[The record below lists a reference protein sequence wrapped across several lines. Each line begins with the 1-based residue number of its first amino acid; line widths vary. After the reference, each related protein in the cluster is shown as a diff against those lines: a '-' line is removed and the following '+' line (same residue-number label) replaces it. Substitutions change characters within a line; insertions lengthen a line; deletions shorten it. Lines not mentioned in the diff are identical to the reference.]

1 MQESE
6 FTNPSGRFEKNHE
19 GAITFVPEILPPDIS
34 YTSIASLSAEAHM
47 RLGVLEGV
55 GKLIPNPNMLI
66 VPYITQEA
74 VSSSR
79 IEGTEASSLDVY
91 KFEAEDKVDTNGP
104 KRVLEVVNYSRAL
117 NSCLKMINGGEQLD
131 LKMLKQAHKILLKG
145 VRGQKME
152 LGQIRAVQN
161 WIGYAGCDIKNA
173 AYVPPAV
180 HLLDDLLENLE
191 KFVAVPLTDMPV
203 LVRCAL
209 AHYQFEAIH
218 PFEDGNGRVGRLM
231 IPLILASSGVL
242 GRPLLYLSAYFERN
256 RAEYYELL
264 RGVSKDGKWTEWITF
279 FLTGVIQCSQESIAV
294 THKLLDLRSRYEQK
308 LRETRTSGNAIV
320 LAMHLFSSPVITI
333 PMAAKYLNT
342 GYPPAKKAVMYL
354 VSAGILEQGDTRKR
368 NKKYIAKE
376 IIDVFS

>member
-1 MQESE
+1 MRESE
-6 FTNPSGRFEKNHE
+6 FVNPNGRFEKNCK
-19 GAITFVPEILPPDIS
+19 GVVTFVPEFLPPKIN
-34 YTSIASLSAEAHM
+34 YASITDLVAEAHM
-47 RLGVLEGV
+47 HLGVLEGMGNV
-55 GKLIPNPNMLI
+55 VPNPDLLI
-66 VPYITQEA
+66 TPYITQEA
-74 VSSSR
+74 VLSSR

-91 KFEAEDKVDTNGP
+91 QFEAGDKVDADGS
-104 KRVLEVVNYSRAL
+104 KRVLEVVNCSHAL
-117 NSCLKMINGGEQLD
+117 HSCLEMINNRKRID
-131 LKMLKQAHKILLKG
+131 LKMLKQAHKTLLKG
-145 VRGQKME
+145 VGGQSVGI
-152 LGQIRAVQN
+152 GQIRAVQN
-161 WIGYAGCDIKNA
+161 WIGYAGCNIKNA
-173 AYVPPAV
+173 SYVPPAV
-180 HLLDDLLENLE
+180 HLLDGLLENLE
-191 KFVAVPLTDMPV
+191 KFVVEPPTDMPV

-279 FLTGVIQCSQESIAV
+279 FLTGVVQCSQEAIAA
-294 THKLLDLRSRYEQK
+294 THELLELRSKYEQK
-308 LRETRTSGNAIV
+308 LKENRVSRNTVV
-320 LAMHLFSSPVITI
+320 LAMRLFSSPVITI

-368 NKKYIAKE
+368 NKQYIAKE

>member
-1 MQESE
+1 MRESE
-6 FTNPSGRFEKNHE
+6 FVNPTGRFEKNCK
-19 GAITFVPEILPPDIS
+19 GVVTFVPEFLPPKIN
-34 YTSIASLSAEAHM
+34 YASITDLVAEAHM
-47 RLGVLEGV
+47 RLGVLEGMGNMV
-55 GKLIPNPNMLI
+55 PNPDLLI
-66 VPYITQEA
+66 MPYITQEA
-74 VSSSR
+74 VLSSR

-91 KFEAEDKVDTNGP
+91 QFEAGDKVDANGS
-104 KRVLEVVNYSRAL
+104 KRVLEVVNCSHAL
-117 NSCLKMINGGEQLD
+117 HSCLEMINDGKRID
-131 LKMLKQAHKILLKG
+131 LKMLKQAHKTLLKG
-145 VRGQKME
+145 VGGQSVGI
-152 LGQIRAVQN
+152 GQIRAVQN
-161 WIGYAGCDIKNA
+161 WIGYAGCDIENA
-173 AYVPPAV
+173 SYVPPAV
-180 HLLDDLLENLE
+180 HLLDGLLENLE
-191 KFVAVPLTDMPV
+191 KFVAEPPTDMPV

-279 FLTGVIQCSQESIAV
+279 FLTGVVQCSQEAIAA
-294 THKLLDLRSRYEQK
+294 THELLELRSKYEQK
-308 LRETRTSGNAIV
+308 LKENRVSRNTVI
-320 LAMHLFSSPVITI
+320 LAMRLFSSPVITI

-354 VSAGILEQGDTRKR
+354 VSAGILEQGNTKKR

>member
-34 YTSIASLSAEAHM
+34 YAPIANLSVEAHM

-55 GKLIPNPNMLI
+55 GKIIPNPDMLI
-66 VPYITQEA
+66 VQYITQEA

-91 KFEAEDKVDTNGP
+91 QFETGDKVDANGP

-117 NSCLKMINGGEQLD
+117 RSCLEMINNGEQLE
-131 LKMLKQAHKILLKG
+131 LKMLKHAHKILLKD
-145 VRGQKME
+145 VRGQNIE

-161 WIGYAGCDIKNA
+161 WIGYAGCNIENA
-173 AYVPPAV
+173 SYVPPAV
-180 HLLDDLLENLE
+180 HLLDGLLENLE
-191 KFVAVPLTDMPV
+191 KFVAEPPIDMPV
-203 LVRCAL
+203 LIRCAL

-264 RGVSKDGKWTEWITF
+264 REVSKDGKWTEWITF
-279 FLTGVIQCSQESIAV
+279 FLTGVVQCSQEAITA
-294 THKLLDLRSRYEQK
+294 THELLELRSKYEQK
-308 LRETRTSGNAIV
+308 LKENKVSRNTVV
-320 LAMHLFSSPVITI
+320 LAMRLFSSPVITI